1 MGTALDVLHHFRRI
15 PRLPSL
21 NSLLRRRY
29 LAVAGLNQ
37 LHDPNPAKTLLLFAI
52 EVLRTVTQKP
62 LPNGQSI
69 RVRMGLSIGPVAAG
83 VLGKFRRKYTIMGD
97 AVNLAVRLE
106 ALGEPMQI
114 HLTRKCADAIGLPL
128 DSLTR
133 RTVTAK
139 GLGELETFLLD
150 PETSS
155 SLLQAL

>member
-1 MGTALDVLHHFRRI
+1 MLQFAAELMQVVQ
-15 PRLPSL
+15 
-21 NSLLRRRY
+21 RRREDSPDSD
-29 LAVAGLNQ
+29 
-37 LHDPNPAKTLLLFAI
+37 HP
-52 EVLRTVTQKP
+52 
-62 LPNGQSI
+62 I

-97 AVNLAVRLE
+97 AVNLAARLE

-114 HLTRKCADAIGLPL
+114 HLTRKCAEAIGLPL

-150 PETSS
+150 PISHPLLHSS
-155 SLLQAL
+155 VPT